1 MTPSGTAIAMSLL
14 LRPQIAP
21 SHASMMTLVAGL
33 AVAKACRS
41 FLEIETKIK
50 WPNDIVSDGRKLCG
64 ILTEMSSE
72 IDYIRYVVIGIGIN
86 VLNQSFP
93 DEIKDVATSLLLEK
107 GEPVKRAGLI
117 EAIWEQFEIYYDKF
131 CSKGNLSEIKEEY
144 NSLLVNLDR
153 QVRVLDP
160 REPYEGTARGITDGG
175 ELMVEAEDGIR
186 LVSSGEVSVRG
197 IYGYV

>member
-1 MTPSGTAIAMSLL
+1 MTML
-14 LRPQIAP
+14 LRPTVKP
-21 SHASMMTLVAGL
+21 DEASMLTLVAAM
-33 AVAKACRS
+33 AVAKGIRLYTGLPAGV
-41 FLEIETKIK
+41 K
-50 WPNDIVSDGRKLCG
+50 WPNDIVINGKKVCG
-64 ILTEMSSE
+64 ILTEMNTE
-72 IDYIRYVVIGIGIN
+72 IEYINYVVIGIGIN

-117 EAIWEQFEIYYDKF
+117 EVIWEQFEIYYDKF